1 MAVTTRRGQLFVVG
15 AILFGAIIIG
25 TILLTQGGG
34 VKPAGPEAP
43 RFFFQW
49 GLDEYPQAVNLAV
62 AENRSARHIRHRTMS
77 FLAFQEYVIER
88 HGTTATAHTLLLVP
102 NGTDVTAVVGN
113 VRGTAMDDV
122 RVTVDGTEKTITTL
136 PDGESR
142 RLAFTGTPDTF
153 NASIAFTAESAFDHD
168 ISASRHRVTALYT
181 LTVETADQTWTDTR
195 VY

>member
-34 VKPAGPEAP
+34 VQAAGPEAP

-62 AENRSARHIRHRTMS
+62 AENSSGRHLQHRATS
-77 FLAFQEYVIER
+77 FLEFQRYVIER
-88 HGTTATAHTLLLVP
+88 HGATATAHTLLLIP
-102 NGTDVTAVVGN
+102 NGTDTTAVVGN

-122 RVTVDGTEKTITTL
+122 SVSVDGTEKSIATL

-142 RLAFTGTPDTF
+142 RLVFTGLPTTF
-153 NASIAFTAESAFDHD
+153 NASLAFTADDAFSHEF
-168 ISASRHRVTALYT
+168 SASRHRVTALYT
-181 LTVETADQTWTDTR
+181 LTVAAEDQTWTDTR